1 MIFTYQPQGV
11 CSRHFT
17 IQLEEGVIRS
27 VEVTGGCDGNLKGIC
42 SLLRG
47 MPAGEAIAR
56 MRGIRCGHKS
66 TSCPDQLAMALLAAQ
81 AQAQTPQSA

>member
-27 VEVTGGCDGNLKGIC
+27 VEVTGGCDGNLKGIA

-47 MPAGEAIAR
+47 MKIEDAIER
-56 MRGIRCGHKS
+56 MSGVTCGSKP
-66 TSCPDQLAMALLAAQ
+66 TSCPDQIARALRQLQ
-81 AQAQTPQSA
+81 QGQQ